1 MRMSKAEAAMLS
13 LSAGLITFGT
23 VAATV
28 PDFVP
33 NEVKVPVAV
42 IAWLAGLI
50 GFSAKKALK
59 LWAQKRIKAG
69 RTGGSNKREKKEKG

>member
-23 VAATV
+23 VAAAI

-42 IAWLAGLI
+42 IAWLTGLI
-50 GFSAKKALK
+50 GFNARKALNKLSAK
-59 LWAQKRIKAG
+59 KRIKAG
-69 RTGGSNKREKKEKG
+69 KTGGK